1 MKSEIII
8 VSIGQ
13 GDPDLLNEKTI
24 RTLRESNHLL
34 LRTGRHPIAVWLDS
48 NNIAYQTLDHFYEDA
63 DDFDQLNRLIADY
76 IFNEASENTVV
87 YAVPDS
93 LMDSTVKALFRT
105 KPDHIHISVIPGVG
119 SFDLH
124 LSSSLPYLDDSS
136 VQVVSAYDLLS
147 SFSYDPGNTV
157 LITELDNVILAGQ
170 IKIALCN
177 LLEDEHTVYLL
188 MENRD
193 PLSLPLYMLD
203 RQHHYNHFTALLIPG
218 SDYMHR
224 EKYVLRD
231 LTDIMN
237 RLRSPEGCPWDRQ
250 QTHHSLRPFLIEE
263 AWECVASIDE
273 DDYSHLGE
281 ELGDLLFQI
290 IFHASIGHDYD
301 EFNLHDVI
309 SSICAKMIRRHP
321 HVFSDADLQDT
332 ASISAAW
339 EQIKQSETGH
349 HTLSQSLDDVSGS
362 LPALKYASKILKKA
376 FQNGKISCS
385 ASDIISEIRIILD
398 SICSDSKSENQTGLY
413 GKLLFLCCFLCYQS
427 GIDSELILHRTM
439 DRLKHRLSDAEAL
452 ATKDGKSFE
461 SLTFSELCVYLKH
474 VEGEIE

>member
-13 GDPDLLNEKTI
+13 GDPDLLNAKTI

-34 LRTGRHPIAVWLDS
+34 LRTGRHPIAVWLES
-48 NNIAYQTLDHFYEDA
+48 NNIAYHTLDQFYEDA

-76 IFNEASENTVV
+76 IFTEASENTVV

-93 LMDSTVKALFRT
+93 LMDSTVKTLFRT

-170 IKIALCN
+170 IKITLCN

-188 MENRD
+188 IENRD

-203 RQHHYNHFTALLIPG
+203 RQQHYNHFTALLIPG

-290 IFHASIGHDYD
+290 VFHASIGHDYD

-339 EQIKQSETGH
+339 EQIKQSETGNN
-349 HTLSQSLDDVSGS
+349 TVLTSLEDVSTS
-362 LPALKYASKILKKA
+362 LPSLKYASKTLKKLDRIYGTHRPA
-376 FQNGKISCS
+376 GKIV
-385 ASDIISEIRIILD
+385 SDIKKQLNRICSGQQTPETSLVYGSLLLLCCELCYRSGLD
-398 SICSDSKSENQTGLY
+398 SEV
-413 GKLLFLCCFLCYQS
+413 
-427 GIDSELILHRTM
+427 ILHQTV
-439 DRLKHRLSDAEAL
+439 DHLKSCLSKAETRLLQ
-452 ATKDGKSFE
+452 DGKSLE
-461 SLTFSELCVYLKH
+461 HLTFEELCVYLKY